1 MGYKIVWT
9 KEAEEDFKHVV
20 EYITENWSEQSAE
33 RFRNNV
39 FKKLDY
45 LILMPSSIRTTE
57 KNTIRM
63 YNLDKQNVLF
73 FAIKDDLIVL
83 LSIYPYKR
91 DTTRSK
97 YY

>member
-9 KEAEEDFKHVV
+9 KEAEEDFKHIV
-20 EYITENWSEQSAE
+20 EYIIENWSEQSVAK
-33 RFRNNV
+33 FRANV

-45 LILMPSSIRTTE
+45 LILMPASIRTAD
-57 KNTIRM
+57 NQQIRM

-73 FAIKDDLIVL
+73 FTINDDLIVL